1 MARAPRPSPPLPS
14 PVSTPQLAMA
24 PPPQTMLA
32 EPPARNFLSTS
43 GMRAPRS
50 MVQRE
55 VFGVSGRQE
64 PEKPET

>member
-1 MARAPRPSPPLPS
+1 MAL
-14 PVSTPQLAMA
+14 
-24 PPPQTMLA
+24 PPQTMLA

-50 MVQRE
+50 MVQQE